1 MSKEKDPPHTHIHI
15 HHLTLEM
22 VLLGSPVIPD
32 KSASRLNMSVRPMRG
47 SISSRLYV
55 PEMANLGKCKSNRL

>member
-1 MSKEKDPPHTHIHI
+1 MSKEKDPPTHIHI

-55 PEMANLGKCKSNRL
+55 PEMANLGKCKSSRL